1 MSSFQS
7 EIKTIEWHKT
17 KSGGYSIM
25 VDQTKI
31 PYAFEK
37 VEVKTLNSMYNAIK
51 TMIVRGAPAI
61 GIAGAHGC
69 ALFALELLAK
79 IAPKEAL
86 EDITKT
92 SIPLNID
99 KNEKKSFF
107 EELEKGFDY
116 LNSSRPTAVNLSW
129 AITEQKKV
137 VKNSKTLDLRELCVN
152 LINNAIKLENEDIE
166 INKKIGDYGA
176 TVVPKGAGILTHCN
190 AGALATVGYGTA
202 LGVIRSAFAKD
213 NTIEVYADET
223 RPRGQGAKIT
233 TFELV
238 RDKIPVTLIT
248 DGMCSYFMRNKMIDM
263 VVVGADRIA
272 ANGDTA
278 NKIGTSTVA
287 IAAKYYNIPFYVA
300 APKSTIDLSIKS
312 GNDIIIELRDEE
324 EVTMVNGKRI
334 CAEGVK
340 IINPSFDITDNSLI
354 AGIITEDGIFKP
366 EELEEKLTTSV

>member
-1 MSSFQS
+1 MTQEFQS
-7 EIKTIEWHKT
+7 NIKTIEWHKT
-17 KSGGYSIM
+17 PSGGYSVM

-37 VEVKTLNSMYNAIK
+37 VEIKTLKSMYDAIK

-69 ALFALELLAK
+69 ALFALELLSK

-86 EDITKT
+86 EDIRQKN
-92 SIPLNID
+92 IPLNVSENQ
-99 KNEKKSFF
+99 KNEFF
-107 EELEKGFDY
+107 EQLEKGFDY

-129 AITEQKKV
+129 AIKEQKNV
-137 VKNSKTLDLRELCVN
+137 VEFSKTLDLRDVCAN
-152 LINNAIKLENEDIE
+152 LIDHAVKLENEDIE
-166 INKKIGDYGA
+166 INKKIGNHGA
-176 TVVPKGAGILTHCN
+176 AIIPKGAGILTHCN

-202 LGVIRSAFAKD
+202 LGVVRSAFAKD
-213 NTIEVYADET
+213 NTIQVFADET

-238 RDKIPVTLIT
+238 RDNIPVTLIT
-248 DGMCSYFMRNKMIDM
+248 DGMCSYFMRNKMIDV

-324 EVTMVNGKRI
+324 EVTVVNGKRI

-366 EELEEKLTTSV
+366 EELKDKLR

>member
-1 MSSFQS
+1 
-7 EIKTIEWHKT
+7 
-17 KSGGYSIM
+17 M

-31 PYAFEK
+31 PYAYEK
-37 VEVKTLNSMYNAIK
+37 TEIKTLNSMFDAIK

-69 ALFALELLAK
+69 ALFALELLSK
-79 IAPKEAL
+79 IAPREVLDNIWQKN
-86 EDITKT
+86 
-92 SIPLNID
+92 IPLNVTENQ
-99 KNEKKSFF
+99 KTEFF
-107 EELEKGFDY
+107 KELEKGFDY

-129 AITEQKKV
+129 AIGEQKKIV
-137 VKNSKTLDLRELCVN
+137 EKSKNLDLRDVCVN
-152 LINNAIKLENEDIE
+152 LIEHAIKLENNDIK
-166 INKKIGDYGA
+166 INKSIGDYGA
-176 TVVPKGAGILTHCN
+176 QVIPKGAGILTHCN

-213 NTIEVYADET
+213 KTIQVFADET

-238 RDKIPVTLIT
+238 RDNIPVTLIT
-248 DGMCSYFMRNKMIDM
+248 DGMCSYFMRNKMIDV

-312 GNDIIIELRDEE
+312 GSDIIIELRDEE

-340 IINPSFDITDNSLI
+340 IINPSFDVTDNSLI

-366 EELEEKLTTSV
+366 EELEQKLRR

>member
-37 VEVKTLNSMYNAIK
+37 VEVKTLNSMYDAIK

-129 AITEQKKV
+129 AIAEQKKV
-137 VKNSKTLDLRELCVN
+137 VENSKTLDLRELCVN

-340 IINPSFDITDNSLI
+340 IINPSFDVTDNSLI

>member
-1 MSSFQS
+1 MSEFQS
-7 EIKTIEWHKT
+7 KIKTIEWHKT
-17 KSGGYSIM
+17 PSGGHSVM

-31 PYAFEK
+31 PYSFEM
-37 VEVKTLNSMYNAIK
+37 VEIKTLNSMYDAIK

-69 ALFALELLAK
+69 ALFALELLSKYAPVKDLWQNENAK
-79 IAPKEAL
+79 ESEK
-86 EDITKT
+86 
-92 SIPLNID
+92 ID
-99 KNEKKSFF
+99 ENAKKNFL
-107 EELEKGFDY
+107 EELENGLNY

-129 AITEQKKV
+129 AIGEQKKV
-137 VKNSKTLDLRELCVN
+137 IENAKNLSIREICIA
-152 LINNAIKLENEDIE
+152 LIENAIKLENEDIE
-166 INKKIGDYGA
+166 INKKIGDHGA
-176 TVVPKGAGILTHCN
+176 RVVPKGAGILTHCN

-202 LGVIRSAFAKD
+202 LGVVRSAFSKD
-213 NTIEVYADET
+213 PTIQVFADET

-238 RDKIPVTLIT
+238 KDGIPVTLLT
-248 DGMCSYFMRNKMIDM
+248 DGMCSYFMRNKMIDI

-300 APKSTIDLSIKS
+300 APKSTIDMSIKS
-312 GNDIIIELRDEE
+312 GNDITIELRDEE

-340 IINPSFDITDNSLI
+340 IINPSFDVTDSALVT
-354 AGIITEDGIFKP
+354 GIITEDGIFKP
-366 EELEEKLTTSV
+366 EELKDKIKFDI

>member
-37 VEVKTLNSMYNAIK
+37 VEVKTLNSMYDAIK

-137 VKNSKTLDLRELCVN
+137 VENSKTLDLRELCVN

>member
-1 MSSFQS
+1 MSEFHSK
-7 EIKTIEWHKT
+7 IKTIEWCKT
-17 KSGGYSIM
+17 DNGGYSLM

-31 PYAFEK
+31 PHSFEK
-37 VEVKTLNSMYNAIK
+37 VEIKTLNSMFDAIK

-69 ALFALELLAK
+69 APYALELLSKYSLSNVHDGDFWQNAQELDVK
-79 IAPKEAL
+79 DKE
-86 EDITKT
+86 EFIK
-92 SIPLNID
+92 
-99 KNEKKSFF
+99 
-107 EELEKGFDY
+107 ELLKGFEY

-129 AITEQKKV
+129 AIEKQKEIV
-137 VKNSKTLDLRELCVN
+137 QNSKN
-152 LINNAIKLENEDIE
+152 LSAGLICKSLIENAIKLENEDIE
-166 INKKIGDYGA
+166 INKRIGDFGA
-176 TVVPKGAGILTHCN
+176 EVIPKGAGILTHCN

-202 LGVIRSAFAKD
+202 LGVVRSAFAKD
-213 NTIEVYADET
+213 NTIQVFADET

-238 RDKIPVTLIT
+238 KDNIPVTLIT
-248 DGMCSYFMRNKMIDM
+248 DGMCSYFMRNKMIDV

-287 IAAKYYNIPFYVA
+287 IAAKYYGIPFYVA
-300 APKSTIDLSIKS
+300 APKSTIDLSIQS
-312 GNDIIIELRDEE
+312 GNVIIIELRDEE
-324 EVTMVNGKRI
+324 EVTIVNGKRI

-340 IINPSFDITDNSLI
+340 IINPSFDVTDNSLI

-366 EELEEKLTTSV
+366 EELKEKLAQKTK

>member
-1 MSSFQS
+1 MSEFQS
-7 EIKTIEWHKT
+7 KIKTIEWVKT
-17 KSGGYSIM
+17 QAGGYSLM

-37 VEVKTLNSMYNAIK
+37 VEIKTLKAMYDAIK

-69 ALFALELLAK
+69 ALFALELLSK
-79 IAPKEAL
+79 YAPVTDLWENPGAGQAENL
-86 EDITKT
+86 DE
-92 SIPLNID
+92 NAR
-99 KNEKKSFF
+99 NSFF
-107 EELEKGFDY
+107 KELDIGLNY

-129 AITEQKKV
+129 AIGEQKRV
-137 VKNSKTLDLRELCVN
+137 IESSKNLALKDVCVN

-176 TVVPKGAGILTHCN
+176 DVVPKGAGILTHCN

-202 LGVIRSAFAKD
+202 LGVVRSAFARD
-213 NTIEVYADET
+213 NSIKVFADET

-233 TFELV
+233 TFELIK
-238 RDKIPVTLIT
+238 DGIPVTLIT

-324 EVTMVNGKRI
+324 EVTVVNGKRI
-334 CAEGVK
+334 CAEGVN
-340 IINPSFDITDNSLI
+340 IINPSFDITDNALI
-354 AGIITEDGIFKP
+354 AGIITEYGIFKP
-366 EELEEKLTTSV
+366 HELKNIENY

>member
-1 MSSFQS
+1 MSEFHSK
-7 EIKTIEWHKT
+7 IKTIEWCKT
-17 KSGGYSIM
+17 DNGGYSLM

-31 PYAFEK
+31 PHSFEK
-37 VEVKTLNSMYNAIK
+37 VEIKTLNSMFDAIK

-69 ALFALELLAK
+69 ALYALELLSKYSLSNVHDGDFWQNAQELDVK
-79 IAPKEAL
+79 DKE
-86 EDITKT
+86 EFIK
-92 SIPLNID
+92 
-99 KNEKKSFF
+99 
-107 EELEKGFDY
+107 ELLKGFEY

-129 AITEQKKV
+129 AIEKQKEIV
-137 VKNSKTLDLRELCVN
+137 QNSKN
-152 LINNAIKLENEDIE
+152 LSAGLICKSLIENAIKLENEDIE
-166 INKKIGDYGA
+166 INKRIGDFGA
-176 TVVPKGAGILTHCN
+176 EVIPKGAGILTHCN

-202 LGVIRSAFAKD
+202 LGVVRSAFAKD
-213 NTIEVYADET
+213 NTIQVFADET

-238 RDKIPVTLIT
+238 KDNIPVTLIT
-248 DGMCSYFMRNKMIDM
+248 DGMCSYFMRNKMIDV

-287 IAAKYYNIPFYVA
+287 IAAKYYGIPFYVA
-300 APKSTIDLSIKS
+300 APKSTIDLSIQS
-312 GNDIIIELRDEE
+312 GNVIIIELRDEE
-324 EVTMVNGKRI
+324 EVTIVNGKRI

-340 IINPSFDITDNSLI
+340 IINPSFDVTDNSLI

-366 EELEEKLTTSV
+366 EELKEKLAQKTK

>member
-37 VEVKTLNSMYNAIK
+37 VEVKTLNSMYDAIK

-86 EDITKT
+86 EDITNT

-99 KNEKKSFF
+99 ENQKKSFF

-137 VKNSKTLDLRELCVN
+137 VENSKTLDLRELCVN

-340 IINPSFDITDNSLI
+340 IINPSFDVTDNSLI

-366 EELEEKLTTSV
+366 EELKEKLTTSV